1 MPRRIILNNYNS
13 LTGAIEE
20 IRYELSRI
28 NQVVGTGIATQEV
41 TAVGSIGV
49 SQLASREDHKHPYQ
63 IAPDTLIAP
72 ISFTTSTAGVSATFP
87 RGDHQHFANFGPGS
101 QISDVAWSTSTAG
114 NTNQIARA
122 DHVHRLKPG
131 TWQVVTGSRTTSVLY
146 TNNNSGPM
154 WVSISAAMSSPP
166 ADGMH
171 LTINL
176 TDVAHVDGA
185 PDVHLFLMG
194 IVNPGEYYLLTAS
207 GGVNIGHWTEYHF

>member
-28 NQVVGTGIATQEV
+28 NQVVGTGIATQEA

-131 TWQVVTGSRTTSVLY
+131 VNNSVTGSRTTSVFY
-146 TNNNSGPM
+146 TNLGSGPM
-154 WVSISAAMSSPP
+154 WIGISASMSAPA

-171 LTINL
+171 LIVNGIH
-176 TDVAHVDGA
+176 VAHVDA
-185 PDVHLFLMG
+185 NADVHQFLMG
-194 IVNPGEYYLLTAS
+194 VADPGDSYLLTCS
-207 GGVNIGHWTEYHF
+207 GGANIFHWVEYSF